1 MAELVLYRDLELT
14 TFGELKPNDV
24 FRYPSGVSQFR
35 KLNQFEAKVDAID
48 RDIRFSECPVA
59 TVVLLGRWLPEAGD
73 CPSCPPGHKSCP
85 GAARDQQ
92 ASRVEP
98 KGAEFTITG
107 DLFPDV
113 RTTGTAGDD
122 QQSLREPGSPGSR
135 TPKNEFEIKA
145 GDSLGI
151 ALHKMWYEEKQTVD
165 TSIEAHVTREAV
177 EQTIVDFL
185 AVEDPEVQIIYG
197 STGEKWT
204 IKYDGEEFAAGITT
218 KQVVT
223 VSYKTVD
230 DWVCQRIRNHYKMK
244 QQAAFVDHIRQGGEF
259 TGCKVKIIG
268 EIKREAGQAG
278 G

>member
-1 MAELVLYRDLELT
+1 MRLIVIFVFLSALLLPSSSSGDGSPKQVIVHRARRGIRVVPALR
-14 TFGELKPNDV
+14 GINKPPEWNPRV
-24 FRYPSGVSQFR
+24 PSS
-35 KLNQFEAKVDAID
+35 
-48 RDIRFSECPVA
+48 P
-59 TVVLLGRWLPEAGD
+59 
-73 CPSCPPGHKSCP
+73 
-85 GAARDQQ
+85 
-92 ASRVEP
+92 SRVTYSQTYVPPAQPVMINNPYVNQDLPVPEP
-98 KGAEFTITG
+98 
-107 DLFPDV
+107 
-113 RTTGTAGDD
+113 
-122 QQSLREPGSPGSR
+122 R